1 MDIESVVFDMDGLLL
16 DTEKLYQ
23 RFWREAS
30 SRCGYDMTQDHALM
44 LRSLDKNLAVKLL
57 KELFGESFDYKR
69 VHDLRV
75 ELMEEYIKENG
86 VEAKR
91 GVREICTF
99 LKENGYK
106 TAIATATNF
115 KRADRHLSLAGI
127 RDLFADEN
135 IICASGL
142 EHGKPYPDIYLFACK
157 KLNTLPSKAL
167 ALEDS
172 PNGVKSAY
180 SAGCK
185 VICIPD
191 RGEVEEE
198 IKPLITYSANSL
210 EDVIG
215 LIKLS

>member
-1 MDIESVVFDMDGLLL
+1 M
-16 DTEKLYQ
+16 
-23 RFWREAS
+23 
-30 SRCGYDMTQDHALM
+30 
-44 LRSLDKNLAVKLL
+44 
-57 KELFGESFDYKR
+57 
-69 VHDLRV
+69 
-75 ELMEEYIKENG
+75 
-86 VEAKR
+86 
-91 GVREICTF
+91 
-99 LKENGYK
+99 
-106 TAIATATNF
+106 
-115 KRADRHLSLAGI
+115 
-127 RDLFADEN
+127 
-135 IICASGL
+135 
-142 EHGKPYPDIYLFACK
+142 YLFACK